1 TDCFSKH
8 IIANKEKF
16 YMLTREDIFNHIKE
30 NYGTTPDLP
39 FKKFPLYAAL
49 RHQPS
54 RKWYGLIMN
63 VSLQQLGLAGTEEVD
78 VLNLKCR
85 PELSG
90 NLRDGETIIPA
101 YHMDKEHWI
110 SIILDRIEPKTNEVY
125 NLIEQSFHLT
135 KKS

>member
-1 TDCFSKH
+1 
-8 IIANKEKF
+8 
-16 YMLTREDIFNHIKE
+16 MLTREDICNHIKE
-30 NYGTTPDLP
+30 KYGTTPDYP
-39 FKKFPLYAAL
+39 FKKFPRYAAL

-63 VSLQQLGLAGTEEVD
+63 VSLKQLGLEGKEEVD
-78 VLNLKCR
+78 VLNLKCP

-110 SIILDRIEPKTNEVY
+110 SIILDRIESTSEEVY
-125 NLIEQSFHLT
+125 NLIEQSYHLT